1 MDYRAMFD
9 REMLGAFELQ
19 NRDVIVT
26 IERVEAGVLTSEG
39 NKKTKKPILY
49 FKGRERK
56 LALNKT
62 NAKMLANMFGND
74 TRKWVG
80 QAITIYPTTTPFGKE
95 IRECIRIR
103 PQQPQQRQQ
112 TEDTKGADQ

>member
-19 NRDVIVT
+19 GRDVIVT

-56 LALNKT
+56 LAINKT
-62 NAKMLANMFGND
+62 NGKVLANMFGND

-80 QAITIYPTTTPFGKE
+80 QAITIYPTQTKFGKDTVD
-95 IRECIRIR
+95 CIRIR
-103 PQQPQQRQQ
+103 PQQPQQQ
-112 TEDTKGADQ
+112 DTKGADQ